1 MEWVGCLDR
10 QGRYGSKSLH
20 VHNMLCSE
28 PSSPTLCSSNEDGKG
43 RASLG
48 FVLPDLSKEPIDSK
62 DWLGNLRN
70 SAQIYLKEAVQFHHA
85 CLLKWCS
92 PPRGLKT
99 AGYGPCNHVST
110 TQVPLMVMVGVTMYL
125 SHKFLFIHLLDLKAL
140 RSSLCSGSSLTGG

>member
-1 MEWVGCLDR
+1 MKWVGCLDR

-85 CLLKWCS
+85 CQIELDAFLKS
-92 PPRGLKT
+92 PILSLPSL
-99 AGYGPCNHVST
+99 AYGIFF
-110 TQVPLMVMVGVTMYL
+110 
-125 SHKFLFIHLLDLKAL
+125 SHI
-140 RSSLCSGSSLTGG
+140 C